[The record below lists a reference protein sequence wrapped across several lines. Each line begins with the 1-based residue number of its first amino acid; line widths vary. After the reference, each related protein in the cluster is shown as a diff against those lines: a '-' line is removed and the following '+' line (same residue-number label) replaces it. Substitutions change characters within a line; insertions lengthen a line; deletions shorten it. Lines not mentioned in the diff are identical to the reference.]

1 MKINS
6 ILILAWVVLG
16 LFGCRDPA
24 APSQNQDSKAVATE
38 KATVLESLPEPD
50 QNAIR
55 QIRTAED
62 WHNPYVMVCPDGYEL
77 ILRGRPRTAERL
89 SLREFEKTLLT
100 LPLERWPLG
109 RVIAI
114 QENALRSKGD
124 DERIEENLDALKR
137 MLELHKIRTDLWP
150 TA

>member
-1 MKINS
+1 MKTNS
-6 ILILAWVVLG
+6 ILILTWVVLG
-16 LFGCRDPA
+16 LFGCMDTA
-24 APSQNQDSKAVATE
+24 VTSQNQDSKAGAAK

-89 SLREFEKTLLT
+89 SLRELEQTLLT
-100 LPLERWPLG
+100 LPFEQWPLG

-114 QENALRSKGD
+114 QENAVRSKGD
-124 DERIEENLDALKR
+124 DEKIEENMAALKR
-137 MLELHKIRTDLWP
+137 MVEVHKIRTNLWP